1 MRRNFIAAVM
11 AAALT
16 VSYLPNIAR
25 AQQEETPVNNAVSGY
40 VSLKDGVK
48 IAGNNR
54 TPKIYYDSADYEGV
68 IRAIGDLKDDLYSVT
83 GKEAVLEIID
93 NTADNSAS
101 DGNISVSSFQ
111 LLSDSAPVIAKLDL
125 EAGEMTVD
133 NYQSLAYEAR
143 GIIAFYNSESNVLE
157 KVFLSENKA
166 TAQNGSLAFS
176 NVEDIEN
183 TDIKGFLWRDDE
195 GLTCEPAAGV
205 YIYNRNIPEITPSP
219 SAVPTGEP
227 TVKPTGEPTDKPT
240 LEPTDEP
247 TNEPTIEPSSEP
259 TSEPTNEPTIEPTS
273 EPTSEPTNKPTAGPT
288 TKPSEKPLKLE
299 RGDVV
304 IGTFGENS
312 LIDEFAKSN
321 EAIAN
326 MEGKWESFTIQEID
340 GSIVI
345 AGSDRRGTIYG
356 IYDLCEK
363 IGVSPWL
370 FWADVQPETADEL
383 YINLPDGGYTEG
395 EPSVKYRGIF
405 PNDEYLLTTWSNEK
419 LNIGTNMTSEKYEK
433 VYELLLRLKLNTLWP
448 AMHHYSTAF
457 HKVNGAAQ
465 KADEYGIV
473 IGSSHAEPLLRNN
486 LGELYDFQQEWL
498 ARSENQDKT
507 LLYQDSSGSY
517 IKDDNGRNVA
527 YIWTDKDN
535 SGNAVAN
542 KEFLTDYWRESVKE
556 YGEYE
561 NIYTLGMRGVHDTG
575 FVTNMPSYTQAIAEV
590 IAAQVDILE
599 EVLQKDIDEIPTA
612 FVAYKDVLE
621 YYNRT
626 GVNDSDGNEIV
637 HLNIPESTAIMY
649 CDDNF
654 GYMRQTADEYERGTT
669 GRAGVYYHLSYYGGP
684 RSYLWLT
691 STQPGLIRE
700 ELTKAHSTGSDKIW
714 VVNVGDIKPAEKE
727 IEYYARLARDVEGM
741 NETDIA
747 EVYAAEAKR
756 DFNLSDSDAQVYAG
770 IMDEYYALANSKR
783 PEFYRASDT
792 ADGFNIAPFV
802 YGDEAQRYLDRYNTI
817 VAKAEILYEK
827 LDDIKKDAFFET
839 VLYPLR
845 SSRNMAKNSLQT
857 ERANMSAEQG
867 MGIASQRYAKE
878 AEDAAAQITADT
890 KYYNETVADGRWNGI
905 MALQPKWGADAVIY
919 YDGCDAKVAPRSD
932 AKTLIKLD
940 YTDMAIALEGK
951 IADNPSINLSA
962 YDSYA
967 KYFDIVNT
975 GYGSFDYA
983 VTSDNEVIRLSKAEG
998 TAYGSDRIYLTLD
1011 KSKATDNSQAAVT
1024 VTQLL
1029 DNNVINEKTIIVS
1042 ISYPNVTDM
1051 DERAY
1056 YVESDSVVSVEAE
1069 HYSAVNNNDSYQWIV
1084 EKDFGR
1090 SGDTV
1095 KAYPDTANDAADNT
1109 YQTSSAYLEYDIYF
1123 TEAGTYTL
1131 DLYRMPTLNEGTTK
1145 MRCAVGLDDS
1155 APIRLG
1161 GTAAVDG
1168 NSKTNMWGKQ
1178 VLVNSEKLTAT
1189 VNVSSAGKHTL
1200 KLYTVSTG
1208 FVADKI
1214 VLHRD
1219 NVYSYFGAP
1228 ESYNS
1233 DYNNQIDIPTDA
1245 ADTETD
1251 ESGIT
1256 KTFEP
1261 KAVIGAVTR
1270 TADKITVPIYALKE
1284 NLSEAIVVAA
1294 GYDENGVMT
1303 SVDFKKVSFNEGEA
1317 QTELTLPAN
1326 AENYAVTVI
1335 DGFTNMQVI
1344 APYKH
1349 YGTIVTDAG
1358 SSYMKVATDLTEYE
1372 SKKSAI
1378 IISDKAITEDIQPAD
1393 IAYFYG
1399 GAITNTLYKSIPFT
1413 EKGEYNVRVG
1423 IDGEEPIDEAVS
1435 TVVNIEPDNNG
1446 AKITEYEQ
1454 SFDDYTLNTSDWV
1467 LGTSCAKTSPNL
1479 TVETKSDEDKYLK
1492 LTQNNGS
1499 GEGQTTQTIGAY
1511 KIFDEND
1518 RVDIAA
1524 NPNQNISADVMFGKM
1539 SGSGSWGTSQISI
1552 GSSSLA
1558 KSSAYFASN
1567 EPDYGAASDGGHIL
1581 LMQYEGSTGKLT
1593 INGQLIAE
1601 GSNNFADKWINVSAD
1616 ADFTSKTMD
1625 ATVTIEGS
1633 EPVIFKDLPFYA
1645 GNNINDIGSIYL
1657 RAAKPNGAVCID
1669 NLEVYTITAPQYAIS
1684 INAVD
1689 SLENQIEGAVITVK
1703 DEAGKTIMPEASGDF
1718 AGKYMLTKGTYT
1730 ISASAFG
1737 YSSVTDKE
1745 LVLNERLNS
1754 KTVTIELEKLPVQQ
1768 YTVTFDLN
1776 GASGSVPAQTVQENG
1791 TVTEPSVPER
1801 AGYTFGGWST
1811 TENGTTAA
1819 QDIASTPVTS
1829 AVTYYAIWTPT
1840 EYTISYFDADG
1851 TTAINQEPANYTI
1864 ETDDITLTAPTKEGY
1879 TFEGWYDNAEYH
1891 GDAITS
1897 IAKGSTGNKTFYAK
1911 WSKVDTSIS
1920 YTVVPEL
1927 VSDSGTSEG
1936 TTALASGT
1944 VDEGTASVTVTGLP
1958 IVVKEDDKY
1967 YILSTDASETFQ
1979 RTLDLTGDKE
1989 QKLKVRYTLDETIIA
2004 YTELE
2009 DLGLGDE
2016 TISETSSG
2024 GKYGYVHSDGGTK
2037 IIASG
2042 IAAGTYSCT
2051 VSVRGK
2057 DATGASWRFYLS
2069 STEVNT
2075 WKNDNPTYPYSF
2087 TGNVTIGSD
2096 GQLKISPYK
2105 SGSTLYNS
2113 VDIDYIIVR
2122 EPNTVTDYTVK
2133 AVTPEDAEIAE
2144 ITTGITKTAS
2154 AVSGLPEV
2162 VQDSDGKYY
2171 RISDNLVAENSHTK
2185 NITKK
2190 LTDGDTVNVKYTLDE
2205 NMIFFIEGENFEN
2218 KKASPNATPTNITYS
2233 GGSSHQVAYNK
2244 TSPMGTITYEA
2255 GTYLLEGYIVAVPEK
2270 GFRLKDSSDAN
2281 AASFTPSE
2289 TGTYKSQFTLSKATT
2304 LSLKGGTTQNNDT
2317 PMFDYIIISKVTE

>member
-1 MRRNFIAAVM
+1 
-11 AAALT
+11 
-16 VSYLPNIAR
+16 
-25 AQQEETPVNNAVSGY
+25 
-40 VSLKDGVK
+40 
-48 IAGNNR
+48 
-54 TPKIYYDSADYEGV
+54 
-68 IRAIGDLKDDLYSVT
+68 
-83 GKEAVLEIID
+83 
-93 NTADNSAS
+93 
-101 DGNISVSSFQ
+101 
-111 LLSDSAPVIAKLDL
+111 
-125 EAGEMTVD
+125 
-133 NYQSLAYEAR
+133 
-143 GIIAFYNSESNVLE
+143 
-157 KVFLSENKA
+157 
-166 TAQNGSLAFS
+166 
-176 NVEDIEN
+176 
-183 TDIKGFLWRDDE
+183 
-195 GLTCEPAAGV
+195 
-205 YIYNRNIPEITPSP
+205 
-219 SAVPTGEP
+219 
-227 TVKPTGEPTDKPT
+227 
-240 LEPTDEP
+240 
-247 TNEPTIEPSSEP
+247 
-259 TSEPTNEPTIEPTS
+259 
-273 EPTSEPTNKPTAGPT
+273 
-288 TKPSEKPLKLE
+288 
-299 RGDVV
+299 
-304 IGTFGENS
+304 
-312 LIDEFAKSN
+312 
-321 EAIAN
+321 
-326 MEGKWESFTIQEID
+326 
-340 GSIVI
+340 
-345 AGSDRRGTIYG
+345 
-356 IYDLCEK
+356 
-363 IGVSPWL
+363 
-370 FWADVQPETADEL
+370 
-383 YINLPDGGYTEG
+383 
-395 EPSVKYRGIF
+395 
-405 PNDEYLLTTWSNEK
+405 
-419 LNIGTNMTSEKYEK
+419 
-433 VYELLLRLKLNTLWP
+433 
-448 AMHHYSTAF
+448 
-457 HKVNGAAQ
+457 
-465 KADEYGIV
+465 
-473 IGSSHAEPLLRNN
+473 
-486 LGELYDFQQEWL
+486 
-498 ARSENQDKT
+498 
-507 LLYQDSSGSY
+507 
-517 IKDDNGRNVA
+517 

-626 GVNDSDGNEIV
+626 GVKDSDGNEIV
-637 HLNIPESTAIMY
+637 HLNIPESTVIMY

-727 IEYYARLARDVEGM
+727 IEYYARLARDVEGT

-747 EVYAAEAKR
+747 EIYAAEAKR

-802 YGDEAQRYLDRYNTI
+802 YGDEAQRYLDRYNAI

-878 AEDAAAQITADT
+878 AEDAATQITADT
-890 KYYNETVADGRWNGI
+890 KYYNETVADGKWNGI

-919 YDGCDAKVAPRSD
+919 YDGCDAKVATRSD
-932 AKTLIKLD
+932 AKTLTELD
-940 YTDMAIALEGK
+940 YTDMAIAIGGK

-983 VTSDNEVIRLSKAEG
+983 VTSDNEAIRLSKAEG
-998 TAYGSDRIYLTLD
+998 TVYGSDRIYLTLD

-1029 DNNVINEKTIIVS
+1029 DNHVINEKTITVS

-1051 DERAY
+1051 AGRAY
-1056 YVESDSVVSVEAE
+1056 YVESDGVVSVEAE
-1069 HYSAVNNNDSYQWIV
+1069 HYSAANNNDSYQWIV

-1109 YQTSSAYLEYDIYF
+1109 YQTSSAHLEYDIYF

-1178 VLVNSEKLTAT
+1178 VLVNSEKLTTT
-1189 VNVSSAGKHTL
+1189 VTVSSVGKHTL

-1233 DYNNQIDIPTDA
+1233 EYNNQIDMPNDA
-1245 ADTETD
+1245 ADIETD

-1261 KAVIGAVTR
+1261 KAVIGAVTKA
-1270 TADKITVPIYALKE
+1270 TDKLTVPLYAISE
-1284 NLSEAIVVAA
+1284 SLSEAVVVAA
-1294 GYDENGVMT
+1294 SYDENGVMT

-1317 QTELTLPAN
+1317 QTELTLPAD

-1335 DGFTNMQVI
+1335 DGFTNMHLI
-1344 APYKH
+1344 APYKSN
-1349 YGTIVTDAG
+1349 GTIVTDAG
-1358 SSYMKVATDLTEYE
+1358 SSYMKVVTDLTEYE

-1378 IISDKAITEDIQPAD
+1378 IISDKAITENIQSAD

-1413 EKGEYNVRVG
+1413 DKGEYNVRVG

-1454 SFDDYTLNTSDWV
+1454 SFDGYTLNISDWV
-1467 LGTSCAKTSPNL
+1467 LGTSCAKTNPNL
-1479 TVETKSDEDKYLK
+1479 TIETKSGDDKYLK
-1492 LTQNNGS
+1492 LTQNNT
-1499 GEGQTTQTIGAY
+1499 QVAQTIGAY
-1511 KIFDEND
+1511 KIFDAND

-1524 NPNQNISADVMFGKM
+1524 NPNQTISADVMFGKM
-1539 SGSGSWGTSQISI
+1539 NGSGSWGTSQISI

-1558 KSSAYFASN
+1558 KSSAYFSSG
-1567 EPDYGAASDGGHIL
+1567 EPDYGAASDSGHIL
-1581 LMQYEGSTGKLT
+1581 LMQYEGGTGKLT

-1616 ADFTSKTMD
+1616 ADFTNKTID
-1625 ATVTIEGS
+1625 ATVTIEGG
-1633 EPVIFKDLPFYA
+1633 EPVIFKDLQFYA
-1645 GNNINDIGSIYL
+1645 ENNINDIGSIYL

-1669 NLEVYTITAPQYAIS
+1669 NLEVYTTTAPQYAIS

-1703 DEAGKTIMPEASGDF
+1703 DESGKTILSEASGDF

-1737 YSSVTDKE
+1737 YSPVTDRE
-1745 LVLNERLNS
+1745 LVLNERLDS

-1768 YTVTFDLN
+1768 YTVTFDANGGKINGKDTDTVVVNGGETVTSITPTREHYSFVEWQLDGDAYNFETPVTGDITLTAVWEIDKVTVSFDAGTGADAFISTDASRQVDYNTAIGNPPTPNNIKANYAFAHWLSDQTTYSIDEVAALAVTQPLSFLAKYTITVKLDGNGGLFGSDETTTVSRLEGTTLGTVSEPEKTHYIFTGWKKGGVDVNDITTEVITAPVTYTAQWTHIERTVTFDLNGGEVDNSAENVDVKVNDGEKVTPPSVSRDGYTLKGWKKDNADFDLNTEITADITLVAEWEEIPANSYSVTFDLN
-1776 GASGSVPAQTVQENG
+1776 GASVSVPAQTVQENN
-1791 TVTEPSVPER
+1791 TVTEPSAPER
-1801 AGYTFGGWST
+1801 TGYTFNGWQLNGSVYNFSTPVTGNITLTAQWTINQYDVKFMDGDTQLGETQSIDYNETAIVPPNPEKIGYTFGGWST

-1819 QDIASTPVTS
+1819 QDIASNPVTS

-1879 TFEGWYDNAEYH
+1879 TFEGWYDN
-1891 GDAITS
+1891 
-1897 IAKGSTGNKTFYAK
+1897 
-1911 WSKVDTSIS
+1911 
-1920 YTVVPEL
+1920 
-1927 VSDSGTSEG
+1927 
-1936 TTALASGT
+1936 
-1944 VDEGTASVTVTGLP
+1944 
-1958 IVVKEDDKY
+1958 
-1967 YILSTDASETFQ
+1967 
-1979 RTLDLTGDKE
+1979 
-1989 QKLKVRYTLDETIIA
+1989 
-2004 YTELE
+2004 
-2009 DLGLGDE
+2009 
-2016 TISETSSG
+2016 
-2024 GKYGYVHSDGGTK
+2024 
-2037 IIASG
+2037 
-2042 IAAGTYSCT
+2042 
-2051 VSVRGK
+2051 
-2057 DATGASWRFYLS
+2057 
-2069 STEVNT
+2069 
-2075 WKNDNPTYPYSF
+2075 
-2087 TGNVTIGSD
+2087 
-2096 GQLKISPYK
+2096 
-2105 SGSTLYNS
+2105 
-2113 VDIDYIIVR
+2113 
-2122 EPNTVTDYTVK
+2122 
-2133 AVTPEDAEIAE
+2133 
-2144 ITTGITKTAS
+2144 
-2154 AVSGLPEV
+2154 
-2162 VQDSDGKYY
+2162 
-2171 RISDNLVAENSHTK
+2171 
-2185 NITKK
+2185 
-2190 LTDGDTVNVKYTLDE
+2190 
-2205 NMIFFIEGENFEN
+2205 
-2218 KKASPNATPTNITYS
+2218 
-2233 GGSSHQVAYNK
+2233 
-2244 TSPMGTITYEA
+2244 
-2255 GTYLLEGYIVAVPEK
+2255 
-2270 GFRLKDSSDAN
+2270 
-2281 AASFTPSE
+2281 
-2289 TGTYKSQFTLSKATT
+2289 
-2304 LSLKGGTTQNNDT
+2304 
-2317 PMFDYIIISKVTE
+2317 